1 MSDIFIPDV
10 SERDIDL
17 LLLEEAIASP
27 RFTSWLLE
35 QVGINEWHT
44 LAEAHRSVKTGNG
57 ESDLELAFRGADGK
71 VTRLI
76 VENKIDAVFQPNQ
89 AKRYAERALTYLATG
104 SCSGVTTLLLA
115 PEVYFGGNDKL
126 HGFDATLSYE
136 AIIDWFSTQ
145 QPESDRRRYKVKLL
159 SKAIDRGRTGW
170 TLVPHPKVKAFWDAY
185 WRLTQSI
192 ANQLAMPKPNDQI
205 PEGSHFVVFRPPAL
219 PAGVTLKHKVGY
231 GHVDLEFGGMGERL
245 AELELALGQ
254 RLPAG
259 AQLTRAAKSAAV
271 RCFVEP
277 VDMARDVFAAR
288 EAAVRQ
294 GITAAAN
301 LLAWYSATAQV
312 QLAKSGTTGTS
323 DGVKQ
328 ISE

>member
-1 MSDIFIPDV
+1 MTDIFIPDV

-17 LLLEEAIASP
+17 LLLEEVVTSP
-27 RFTSWLLE
+27 RFASWLLE
-35 QVGINEWHT
+35 QCGINEWHT
-44 LAEAHRSVKTGNG
+44 LTEAHRSVKTGNG
-57 ESDLELAFRGADGK
+57 ESDLELAFLGADGK

-89 AKRYAERALTYLATG
+89 AKRYAERAMTYLATK

-126 HGFDATLSYE
+126 HGFDAKLSYE
-136 AIIDWFSTQ
+136 AIVDWFLTQ
-145 QPESDRRRYKVKLL
+145 QPESDRRRYKVLL
-159 SKAIDRGRTGW
+159 LGKAIDRGRAGW

-185 WRLTQSI
+185 RQLAQSI
-192 ANQLAMPKPNDQI
+192 ASQLAMPKPKDQI

-219 PAGVTLKHKVGY
+219 RSGVTLKHKVGY
-231 GHVDLEFGGMGERL
+231 GHVDLEFGGMGEKL
-245 AELELALGQ
+245 SELELALSG

-277 VDMARDVFAAR
+277 VDMTHDVFATR
-288 EAAVRQ
+288 EVAISQ
-294 GITAAAN
+294 GITSAAN
-301 LLAWYSATAQV
+301 LLAWYWATAQV
-312 QLAKSGTTGTS
+312 QLAESGKTGTS
-323 DGVKQ
+323 GGVKP
-328 ISE
+328 ISD

>member
-10 SERDIDL
+10 AERDIDL
-17 LLLEEAIASP
+17 LLLEEAIASL
-27 RFTSWLLE
+27 RFASWLLA
-35 QVGINEWHT
+35 QVGINECQT

-57 ESDLELAFRGADGK
+57 ESDLELAFRGADGT

-89 AKRYAERALTYLATG
+89 AKRYAERALKYLATG
-104 SCSGVTTLLLA
+104 NCSGVVTLLLA
-115 PEVYFGGNDKL
+115 PEVYLGGNDEL

-136 AIIDWFSTQ
+136 AIVDWFSTQ

-170 TLVPHPKVKAFWDAY
+170 TLVPHSKVKAFWDAY
-185 WRLTQSI
+185 WRLAQSI
-192 ANQLAMPKPNDQI
+192 AAQLAMPKPNDQI

-219 PAGVTLKHKVGY
+219 PAGVTLRHKVGY
-231 GHVDLEFGGMGERL
+231 GHIDLVFAGMGERIS
-245 AELELALGQ
+245 ELDLTFGQ

-277 VDMARDVFAAR
+277 VDMARDVFATR
-288 EAAVRQ
+288 EDAIRQ
-294 GITAAAN
+294 GITAAAT
-301 LLAWYSATAQV
+301 LLAWYSATAQM
-312 QLAKSGTTGTS
+312 QLVKTGTS
-323 DGVKQ
+323 GGVKQ